1 MKNKG
6 FTLVELLAAMV
17 ILAILIMIGVMTV
30 SNVFD
35 NTKDN
40 YYKSMENTLNIAGN
54 EFFNDNRQEKPID
67 DYNFVDLATLQEH
80 EYLEELMTYDNK
92 EKCDPKSGVFI
103 FNDNDHTGYEVCLI
117 CGDHKSKGDF
127 CNGKK
132 MGVIDVSGNVNEP
145 NGPFYNPLLSYS
157 GTSWINALSIY
168 IHFNLETEGMS
179 VSEYKIY
186 NANTN
191 GYVGSCTGMSGNSCT
206 KSFST
211 TGSYYVEAYGTQ
223 SGVEGSGKIANRKYF
238 NVKIDNTPPTF
249 SLKDTDPIIELE
261 KDNIVEPYENEVI
274 DINDDNGY
282 KEVKYSLEQY
292 KGDNA
297 DGTEKYDPVSGHTD
311 VDIKDKDLKIPASL
325 ESGKYKLRVTVTD
338 FAGNK
343 GKCNNCT
350 NKETNEIIFYI
361 KYKIDLQYYDKSD
374 KKHDVGNLWIY
385 TYGLYRE
392 EDASGNV
399 TKRLPDKI
407 RVNSNPQ
414 DVDWY
419 MNANLVGNVVTSYEP
434 QVQKTGYHVLY
445 AREQKMKT
453 GFHATCI
460 NPIYNGTYQPLL
472 NIPTEEQGK
481 YRIMVYVDGQLRN
494 NVGRNVNRYMI
505 IAVLNSDYMWNDVPV
520 ADAKK
525 SRAIYCNIQ
534 PKPIPAPNCNT
545 GLVYNG
551 SSQYLIGDKYGGD
564 SLTTIVD
571 QNETQG
577 LFTSHDIR
585 QEGYTPGE
593 YTPIFSGDTLIG
605 GGFSYGGSNYYSGNT
620 NYNGGEPMY
629 YASPIAAVNAGSY
642 NVTLT
647 MLTNNYIFSENNQRT
662 LTRNGCKIDPMPL
675 TVYFNHMHNDS
686 SEVTKAPSD
695 FTAVYDGNPNTIIP
709 LLNPMDMNSYVSELG
724 PESNVNI
731 TLSTLPSKTDVGTY
745 NFTAVCSSVT
755 SNDSGYMNVCSN
767 YTFNGASATLVI
779 TPKPIDFG
787 GSSYCKKATYNGRHQ
802 AITVSPPEGVRF
814 SYGSSTSVEIFLIA
828 AKYTLKAS
836 LVSNNYKWSD
846 NTTASK
852 SFQCELEPAPVTL
865 TWEPNSFV
873 YDGSAHA
880 PSPGA
885 TGVSGETIH
894 MRPPTGQTNAG
905 SYTAETECSTVSGGS
920 AMCLNYSFSPLTFD
934 FTIERAK
941 TATTGSC
948 GSGDYTLGSAMVSGG
963 DYVSYSNNTASST
976 GSKKVTITADSNHL
990 FSDGTET
997 KTKTCTITKVRQ
1009 KRTKSCSTYTYGSC
1023 SSWNSYGSYGSCSY
1037 YSDQSN
1043 GTTTSCTT
1051 CGTQGTKYKCKT
1063 RTCASYSVTGCS
1075 SWGSYGSWSDVDSC
1089 SSGESSDHST
1099 YTDCQDVYRIS

>member
-35 NTKDN
+35 NTKEN
-40 YYKSMENTLNIAGN
+40 YYTSMENTLNIAGN

-292 KGDNA
+292 KGKNA

-392 EDASGNV
+392 EDASGTA
-399 TKRLPDKI
+399 TKNLPTKI
-407 RVNSNPQ
+407 RVNSDPQ

-453 GFHATCI
+453 TFKASCNAGL
-460 NPIYNGTYQPLL
+460 IYKGQNAPAQTLV
-472 NIPTEEQGK
+472 NIPPDEQGK
-481 YRIMVYVDGQLRN
+481 YRLIVYYN
-494 NVGRNVNRYMI
+494 NTLMPNEAKDARTYTV
-505 IAVLNSDYMWNDVPV
+505 IAVLNSDYMWSDTPA

-525 SRAIYCNIQ
+525 AKAIRCEIL
-534 PKPIPAPNCNT
+534 PKKVPVPSCTNPT
-545 GLVYNG
+545 YEPRKSV
-551 SSQYLIGDKYGGD
+551 QLINVVD
-564 SLTTIVD
+564 SKGEYSEFGELAITTVA
-571 QNETQG
+571 NKG
-577 LFTSHDIR
+577 AFTSKPVT
-585 QEGYTPGE
+585 G
-593 YTPIFSGDTLIG
+593 
-605 GGFSYGGSNYYSGNT
+605 
-620 NYNGGEPMY
+620 M
-629 YASPIAAVNAGSY
+629 NAGSY
-642 NVTLT
+642 SMTVSIDKVSKNFSWDGTSNYDFSDKTLNCEIKKKPIPFPSISCSFSRYTGMPVYLISGLSEGGLVVDPMDGDKLAGDGEQGGGINVGESLDSPDVPWDTWNADYYPQDEYDRGEGGVSPYSISPIAGLNAKDYTVKVTL
-647 MLTNNYIFSENNQRT
+647 
-662 LTRNGCKIDPMPL
+662 
-675 TVYFNHMHNDS
+675 
-686 SEVTKAPSD
+686 
-695 FTAVYDGNPNTIIP
+695 NPNYTWSSAVPDLKCAILPAIVKP
-709 LLNPMDMNSYVSELG
+709 TPDFSLEYDDYKAEGSKYVDGDGSCEIEPDIASYFKLQYTVKDTNKATDTFSCDVSIVDHYSFSMSDAGVSNYELS
-724 PESNVNI
+724 P
-731 TLSTLPSKTDVGTY
+731 
-745 NFTAVCSSVT
+745 SSVNVKIKDTVAPTCDSVSVNT
-755 SNDSGYMNVCSN
+755 SGTITATASDN
-767 YTFNGASATLVI
+767 YG
-779 TPKPIDFG
+779 FG
-787 GSSYCKKATYNGRHQ
+787 DDKKATETKYPTASVGSGGASKKNTIEFVDHFGNPGYCE
-802 AITVSPPEGVRF
+802 INV
-814 SYGSSTSVEIFLIA
+814 SYGPNATVCGTHNTCSGACQGTADEG
-828 AKYTLKAS
+828 
-836 LVSNNYKWSD
+836 
-846 NTTASK
+846 TTACS
-852 SFQCELEPAPVTL
+852 Q
-865 TWEPNSFV
+865 
-873 YDGSAHA
+873 
-880 PSPGA
+880 
-885 TGVSGETIH
+885 
-894 MRPPTGQTNAG
+894 R
-905 SYTAETECSTVSGGS
+905 SYANC
-920 AMCLNYSFSPLTFD
+920 
-934 FTIERAK
+934 
-941 TATTGSC
+941 
-948 GSGDYTLGSAMVSGG
+948 
-963 DYVSYSNNTASST
+963 
-976 GSKKVTITADSNHL
+976 
-990 FSDGTET
+990 DGTG
-997 KTKTCTITKVRQ
+997 C
-1009 KRTKSCSTYTYGSC
+1009 
-1023 SSWNSYGSYGSCSY
+1023 SWNS
-1037 YSDQSN
+1037 
-1043 GTTTSCTT
+1043 
-1051 CGTQGTKYKCKT
+1051 
-1063 RTCASYSVTGCS
+1063 CAS
-1075 SWGSYGSWSDVDSC
+1075 GSHNDPLSC
-1089 SSGESSDHST
+1089 YYEG
-1099 YTDCQDVYRIS
+1099 